1 MFDKEKAAQVAGY
14 ILWRCGSMKYIKLM
28 KLMYLAERKYLV
40 DYESRLIGDR
50 LVSMPHG
57 PVLSNT
63 LDLIY
68 FDPESIWD
76 KWVKDEADKFVSL
89 GRGVESEDDFD
100 LLSKSA
106 IRVLDSIISQFG
118 SMGPWE
124 LRDLTHT
131 KEVCPEWQNP
141 HGSSYTIELEDILLN
156 SGKTQ
161 KEVGFIIAELKRQ
174 EEYQKLIGDMK

>member
-1 MFDKEKAAQVAGY
+1 MFDKEKAAQVAAY
-14 ILWRCGSMKYIKLM
+14 ILWKCGDMKYIKLM

-40 DYESRLIGDR
+40 DYGARLTGDR

-63 LDLIY
+63 LDLIH

-76 KWVKDEADKFVSL
+76 SWIKDEADKKVSL
-89 GRGVESEDDFD
+89 GRQVESEDDFD
-100 LLSKSA
+100 LLSKSV
-106 IRVLDSIISQFG
+106 IRVLDSIIDQFG
-118 SMGPWE
+118 AIGAWD

-141 HGSSYTIELEDILLN
+141 HGSSYPIELEDILLN
-156 SGKTQ
+156 SGKT
-161 KEVGFIIAELKRQ
+161 KEEVFYIVADLKQQ
-174 EEYQKLIGDMK
+174 EEYQKIIGDMK